1 VLKLIRR
8 HACGDAVKDQE
19 LMERFRREAV
29 ATANLTSPHTVD
41 LYDFGVEGQTLYIAM
56 ELLEAASLGGI
67 INKFGPF
74 EESRAVF
81 LLRQA
86 CHCLIEAH
94 DNALVHRDIKP
105 DNLLITRAGRDND
118 FLKVIDFG
126 LVKELSGVTGK
137 RRSTGISRQVQL
149 TAYGARPGTPGDMA
163 PEQIGGN
170 DIDQRAD
177 IYALA
182 CVAYFAVT
190 GVPVFEGSADAQLMF
205 AHMQIEPE
213 KPSARAGR
221 EIHAGLEAVIMRC
234 LAKDPAARPQSMEE
248 LDKAL
253 AALEFDPPWS
263 QERAHA
269 WWTADRSK
277 VRLRA
282 YETLVGA

>member
-1 VLKLIRR
+1 
-8 HACGDAVKDQE
+8 
-19 LMERFRREAV
+19 
-29 ATANLTSPHTVD
+29 
-41 LYDFGVEGQTLYIAM
+41 
-56 ELLEAASLGGI
+56 
-67 INKFGPF
+67 
-74 EESRAVF
+74 
-81 LLRQA
+81 
-86 CHCLIEAH
+86 
-94 DNALVHRDIKP
+94 VHRDIKP

-149 TAYGARPGTPGDMA
+149 TAYGARPGTPGYMA

-213 KPSARAGR
+213 KPSVRAGR